1 MKIKINILDEKTV
14 NNIGN
19 LTLLSIKLNSSSS
32 NNTFV
37 EKMEHYQKSEYQM
50 VRNIVKDF
58 NDWNRIRNKETISE
72 RAKKMADDLYTAI
85 KKVVE

>member
-1 MKIKINILDEKTV
+1 
-14 NNIGN
+14 
-19 LTLLSIKLNSSSS
+19 
-32 NNTFV
+32 
-37 EKMEHYQKSEYQM
+37 M

>member
-1 MKIKINILDEKTV
+1 MNGRKKPDFTNTNIEHIYPQKNEDKDNILDEKTV

-58 NDWNRIRNKETISE
+58 ND
-72 RAKKMADDLYTAI
+72 
-85 KKVVE
+85 